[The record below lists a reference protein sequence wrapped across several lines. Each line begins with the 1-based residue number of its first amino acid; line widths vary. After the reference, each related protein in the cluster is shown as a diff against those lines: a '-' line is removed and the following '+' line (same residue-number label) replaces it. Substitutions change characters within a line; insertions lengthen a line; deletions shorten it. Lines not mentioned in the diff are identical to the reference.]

1 MVTTAAEEKVY
12 RIAPQIMRGRFL
24 YMSAALWFVPVFMLI
39 VGEPV
44 DGLLFGLFGVIWM
57 IAGAIFVWAGRTSG
71 LYVSP
76 QGISYRAPGMT
87 ISTTWANV
95 ERIDKQ
101 IIYGDGE
108 VEGLALREPGWQPN
122 ALIGGAT
129 AIMKFSP
136 GHFFQARSIE
146 LYKTFIPLSSLQTKH
161 WRNAEI
167 GAQIRRYVPHLF
179 E

>member
-1 MVTTAAEEKVY
+1 MTTMMSEEQVY

-24 YMSAALWFVPVFMLI
+24 YMSAVLWFVPVFLLI

-44 DGLLFGLFGVIWM
+44 DTLLFLLFGVIWL

-87 ISTTWANV
+87 ISTTWDNV
-95 ERIDKQ
+95 ARIDKQ

-108 VEGLALREPGWQPN
+108 VEGLVLREPGWQPN

-129 AIMKFSP
+129 AIMKYSP
-136 GHFFQARSIE
+136 QHFLQARSVE

-161 WRNAEI
+161 WREAEI
-167 GAQIRRYVPHLF
+167 GTQIRRYAPRLF

>member
-1 MVTTAAEEKVY
+1 
-12 RIAPQIMRGRFL
+12 
-24 YMSAALWFVPVFMLI
+24 
-39 VGEPV
+39 
-44 DGLLFGLFGVIWM
+44 
-57 IAGAIFVWAGRTSG
+57 
-71 LYVSP
+71 VSP

-95 ERIDKQ
+95 ERIDKR

-108 VEGLALREPGWQPN
+108 VEGLVLREPGWQPN

-129 AIMKFSP
+129 AIMKYSP
-136 GHFFQARSIE
+136 GHFLQARSVE

-161 WRNAEI
+161 WRDAEI
-167 GAQIRRYVPHLF
+167 GTQIRRCAPHLF

>member
-1 MVTTAAEEKVY
+1 MTAITEEKVY

-24 YMSAALWFVPVFMLI
+24 YMSVALWFVPVFLLI
-39 VGEPV
+39 IGEPV
-44 DGLLFGLFGVIWM
+44 DGLLFGLFGVLWV
-57 IAGAIFVWAGRTSG
+57 IAGAIFVWAGRISG

-76 QGISYRAPGMT
+76 QGISYRALGMT

-108 VEGLALREPGWQPN
+108 VEGLVLREPGWQPN

-136 GHFFQARSIE
+136 QHFVQARSLE
-146 LYKTFIPLSSLQTKH
+146 LYKTFIPLSSLQTQH
-161 WRNAEI
+161 WRDAEI
-167 GAQIRRYVPHLF
+167 GRQMRRYAPQLF